1 MQNEPLT
8 MGINEFARCM
18 GIGKNLAYYLCRT
31 GKAPVKV
38 IHLGEKRMVLSRAE
52 VMKLLNEEKPRA

>member
-1 MQNEPLT
+1 